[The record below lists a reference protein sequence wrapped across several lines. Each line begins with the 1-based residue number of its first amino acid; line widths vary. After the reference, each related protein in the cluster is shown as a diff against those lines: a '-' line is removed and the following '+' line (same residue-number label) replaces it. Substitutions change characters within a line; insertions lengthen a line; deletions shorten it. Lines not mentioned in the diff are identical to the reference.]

1 MTIRLRFVTDLGG
14 DFISWAIRGAE
25 LGFWASHVEAVKP
38 DGSSYL
44 GARAGSGVQWAPKGY
59 DAKFHAVEQIIDVP
73 ATDAQETA
81 FWSFLESQIGAPYD
95 DDIIKGF
102 AAGVLLGQRDWH
114 EPGAWICSELQAAA
128 LESAGVLR
136 SFPQGK
142 LYITPESLLTA
153 ISQITDLP
161 PPPLGAHI
169 LIAEVAPVKPASLLQ
184 P

>member
-1 MTIRLRFVTDLGG
+1 MIQLRFVTDLGG

-25 LGFWASHVEAVKP
+25 LGFWASHVEAIKP
-38 DGSSYL
+38 DGSAYL

-59 DAKFHAVEQIIDVP
+59 DAKYHAVEQLIEVP
-73 ATDAQETA
+73 ATDAQTA
-81 FWSFLESQIGAPYD
+81 EFWAFLEAQIGAPYD

-102 AAGVLLGQRDWH
+102 AAGMLLGQRDWH
-114 EPGAWICSELQAAA
+114 ESGAWICSELQAAA
-128 LESAGVLR
+128 LEAAGVLR
-136 SFPQGK
+136 PFPQGK

-161 PPPLGAHI
+161 PPPPGANI
-169 LIAEVAPVKPASLLQ
+169 FIAGAVPARPAPLLQ

>member
-1 MTIRLRFVTDLGG
+1 MIQLRFVTDLGN
-14 DFISWAIRGAE
+14 DFVSWAIRGAE
-25 LGFWASHVEAVKP
+25 LGFWASHVEAVKA
-38 DGSSYL
+38 DGSAYL
-44 GARAGSGVQWAPKGY
+44 GARAGSGVQWASKGY
-59 DAKFHAVEQIIDVP
+59 DAKFHAVEQIVDVP
-73 ATDAQETA
+73 ATIAQEA
-81 FWSFLESQIGAPYD
+81 VFWAFLESQIGAPYD

-102 AAGVLLGQRDWH
+102 AAGMLLGQRDWH

-128 LESAGVLR
+128 LEEAKILR

-161 PPPLGAHI
+161 PPPVGATI
-169 LIAEVAPVKPASLLQ
+169 FIAEAAPVKPVSLLQ